1 MKQLA
6 LISGS
11 PGALRVLRH
20 NGEIRLVLKNGRDT
34 VRMTFPERWA
44 TALSIALQQVK
55 DNGVEVEVKP

>member
-11 PGALRVLRH
+11 SGALRVLRH
-20 NGEIRLVLKNGRDT
+20 NGEIRLVLKNGHDT

-55 DNGVEVEVKP
+55 DDGVEVEVKP

>member
-6 LISGS
+6 LISGNS
-11 PGALRVLRH
+11 GALRVLRH

-34 VRMTFPERWA
+34 VRMAFPERWA

-55 DNGVEVEVKP
+55 DDGVEVEVKP